1 MRSRLIIADDH
12 AVLRQGLRDLVAG
25 TADLRVVAEA
35 ADGAEAERLAR
46 TRPADLLLL
55 DVALPRQRG
64 LQVLEALR
72 RDGIAMP
79 VLVFSMYPASPYA
92 EHARRAGAQGFV
104 SKEADSQELLRAI
117 RRIVSGGTSFPAR
130 RRAGSRDGSGDPF
143 ARLSAREREVMNGLL
158 AGSSLVHIAADAGIT
173 PKSVTTYR
181 RRILDK
187 LGVRSNA
194 ELATLAANQ
203 GKL

>member
-25 TADLRVVAEA
+25 TPDLQVVAEA
-35 ADGAEAERLAR
+35 SDGPEAERLAR

-55 DVALPRQRG
+55 DVALPLRRG
-64 LQVLEALR
+64 LQVLESLR
-72 RDGIAMP
+72 RDGVTLP
-79 VLVFSMYPASPYA
+79 VLVFSMYPAEPYA

-104 SKEADSQELLRAI
+104 SKDADSPELLRAI
-117 RRIVSGGTSFPAR
+117 RRVLAGGTSFPAR
-130 RRAGSRDGSGDPF
+130 RRAAPLNGSGDPF
-143 ARLSAREREVMNGLL
+143 ARLSARELEVMNGLL
-158 AGSSLVHIAADAGIT
+158 GGSSLLQIAAGAGIT

-181 RRILDK
+181 RRLLDK

-194 ELATLAANQ
+194 ELATLAARY

>member
-25 TADLRVVAEA
+25 TPDLQVVAEA
-35 ADGAEAERLAR
+35 SDGPEAERLAR

-55 DVALPRQRG
+55 DVALPLRRG
-64 LQVLEALR
+64 LQVLESLR
-72 RDGIAMP
+72 RDGVTLP
-79 VLVFSMYPASPYA
+79 VLVFSMYPAEPYA

-104 SKEADSQELLRAI
+104 SKDADSPELLRAI
-117 RRIVSGGTSFPAR
+117 RRVLAGGTSFPVR
-130 RRAGSRDGSGDPF
+130 RRAAPLNGSGDPF
-143 ARLSAREREVMNGLL
+143 ARLSARELEVMNGLL
-158 AGSSLVHIAADAGIT
+158 GGSSLLQIAAGAGIT

-181 RRILDK
+181 RRLLDK

-194 ELATLAANQ
+194 ELATLAARY

>member
-25 TADLRVVAEA
+25 TPDLQVVAEA
-35 ADGAEAERLAR
+35 SDGPEAERLAR

-55 DVALPRQRG
+55 DVALPLRRG
-64 LQVLEALR
+64 LQVLESLR
-72 RDGIAMP
+72 RDGVTLP
-79 VLVFSMYPASPYA
+79 VLVFSMYPAEPYA

-104 SKEADSQELLRAI
+104 SKDADSPELLRAI
-117 RRIVSGGTSFPAR
+117 RRVLAGGTSFPAR
-130 RRAGSRDGSGDPF
+130 RRAAPPNGSGDPF
-143 ARLSAREREVMNGLL
+143 ARLSARELEVMNGLL
-158 AGSSLVHIAADAGIT
+158 GGSSLLQIAAGAGIT

-181 RRILDK
+181 RRLLDK

-194 ELATLAANQ
+194 ELATLAARY